1 MSWLEDQISK
11 SESLHTQKLLFAEH
25 APKLYDDLW
34 DRLIKIVEEAKIK
47 PEALGQPVFS
57 SGESNGERRI
67 EVAFAGTT
75 GIRSLSFALSKDQ
88 QIITATMPGANLVF
102 EIYTGD
108 DGVFCLRHKG
118 EHVGPQDAAHEIMGP
133 FLFPELHGKP

>member
-25 APKLYDDLW
+25 APKVYDDLW
-34 DRLIKIVEEAKIK
+34 NRLIKIVEEAKIK

-57 SGESNGERRI
+57 SGGSNGERKI
-67 EVAFAGTT
+67 EVAFPGTT
-75 GIRSLSFALSKDQ
+75 GIRSLSIALSRDQ
-88 QIITATMPGANLVF
+88 QIITAAMPGANLVF
-102 EIYTGD
+102 EIYTRD

-118 EHVGPQDAAHEIMGP
+118 EHVGPQDAAHEIMGT